1 MADNIQAPADQQTTA
16 TAQPQAEQKAPKVIE
31 QRIFN
36 ALMNR
41 LIFNTGFHVAASLKE
56 KPRYEGDFSVYHVNV
71 LVNNSVLDYNSE
83 LMLILNNN
91 CNVVQVSNDARFP
104 NQILIGSEIYVAPT
118 PAAVAAPAPATTSSA
133 N

>member
-1 MADNIQAPADQQTTA
+1 MADNTQAPEQAAAPT
-16 TAQPQAEQKAPKVIE
+16 PQAEQKSPKVIE

-41 LIFNTGFHVAASLKE
+41 LIFNTGFHVSAALKE

-71 LVNNSVLDYNSE
+71 LVNNSIVDVNSE

-104 NQILIGSEIYVAPT
+104 NQILVGCEIYVAPV
-118 PAAVAAPAPATTSSA
+118 PAPAPAPAPAAA
-133 N
+133 NVNS